1 MTGTIDGGYCDG
13 LWCWL
18 SWFSADIG
26 DGYGYGYI
34 GGYGDVDVDGED
46 DNGGGDGG
54 DGDSHLA
61 IRREALVAV
70 DGLGVAELDILVF
83 VPICKSC

>member
-1 MTGTIDGGYCDG
+1 MVMIMV
-13 LWCWL
+13 
-18 SWFSADIG
+18 I
-26 DGYGYGYI
+26 GYI
-34 GGYGDVDVDGED
+34 GGDVDVDGED
-46 DNGGGDGG
+46 DNGGSDGGDGDDDEDDNGGGDGGDGG

>member
-1 MTGTIDGGYCDG
+1 MNNMNKRAPRADASTKPATDDNGGGDGGDG
-13 LWCWL
+13 
-18 SWFSADIG
+18 D
-26 DGYGYGYI
+26 D
-34 GGYGDVDVDGED
+34 DED

>member
-1 MTGTIDGGYCDG
+1 MVMIMV
-13 LWCWL
+13 
-18 SWFSADIG
+18 I
-26 DGYGYGYI
+26 GYI

-46 DNGGGDGG
+46 DNAGGGDGGDGGGDGDGGDGG